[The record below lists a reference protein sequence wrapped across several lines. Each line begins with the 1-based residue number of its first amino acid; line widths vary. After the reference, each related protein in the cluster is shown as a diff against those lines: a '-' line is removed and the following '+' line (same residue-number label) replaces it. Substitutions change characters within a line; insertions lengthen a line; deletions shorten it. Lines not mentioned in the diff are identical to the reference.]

1 MYLRDYLH
9 DIPLKALKNIADALN
24 IEVEYRARIKLM
36 NAIDR
41 AFWDGT
47 LTERLIGDL
56 SEDHVGVLSIIAFS
70 YRAGVPE
77 QVLARKAE
85 KLGFPGDR
93 KKSVRDIVHELIPLG
108 LVGGIEDEESRFFCP
123 EGVAEQIRKLLLI
136 DDPTFR
142 EGESTAPMFSPANLL
157 EDIYSFL
164 SSVNKQPLP
173 LTLMGKVKKSVL
185 ERMFGDSP
193 TCRDDSLRFDGDRR
207 NSFVMEY
214 ARERGLV
221 RFGNREVRITPKLHG
236 WLSLTMTE
244 RMHDIVSFAL
254 EHLLRDVYAV
264 VSIAGLFRE
273 LQPGMWFEEPDLTRF
288 LHTRTAAAGG
298 EKRIGPRLRETLAVL
313 NQLGLLS
320 MKDGGF
326 SLTDS
331 GARLFRGEKL
341 PMDETSSRY
350 FTVQPNFEV
359 IAGPELAP
367 RTRFLLDLLAERKSR
382 DTVLTFAVT
391 QEGVARA
398 RERGMSTDDI
408 MRFFQDHSRTP
419 LPQNVQF
426 SIESWANSY
435 GSIFFENVTL
445 MRCRTPEICESIA
458 HTPDISS
465 YILEQLSDNTLVV
478 SSKHIQVITGHLKKA
493 GFLPEAFGETVPD
506 PVLSGEDFSPTAVT
520 SMVEEHSLPDIHHS
534 FVFPEH
540 LLREGGEP

>member
-9 DIPLKALKNIADALN
+9 DIPLKALKNIAEVLD

-47 LTERLIGDL
+47 LTERLIDEL

-77 QVLARKAE
+77 RVLTRKAE
-85 KLGFPGDR
+85 RLGFPRNR
-93 KKSVRDIVHELIPLG
+93 KKNVRELVHELIPLG
-108 LVGGIEDEESRFFCP
+108 LVGGIKDEENLFFCP
-123 EGVAEQIRKLLLI
+123 EGVAEQVRKLLLI

-142 EGESTAPMFSPANLL
+142 EGESAASRFSPANLL

-164 SSVNKQPLP
+164 SSVNKQSLP
-173 LTLMGKVKKSVL
+173 LTLMGKVKKSAL
-185 ERMFGDSP
+185 ERIFGDSP
-193 TCRDDSLRFDGDRR
+193 TCRDDSLRFGVDRR

-221 RFGNREVRITPKLHG
+221 RFGNREVRITPRLHG

-254 EHLLRDVYAV
+254 EHLLKDVYAV
-264 VSIAGLFRE
+264 VSLAGLLRE
-273 LQPGMWFEEPDLTRF
+273 LQPEMRFGEAGLTRF

-298 EKRIGPRLRETLAVL
+298 EKRLGPRVRETLAVL
-313 NQLGLLS
+313 NQLGILS
-320 MKDGGF
+320 VQDGGF
-326 SLTDS
+326 SLTDP
-331 GARLFRGEKL
+331 GMRLFRGEKL
-341 PMDETSSRY
+341 PMDEANGRY

-359 IAGPELAP
+359 VAGPELDP
-367 RTRFLLDLLAERKSR
+367 RTRFLLDLLADRKSR
-382 DTVLTFAVT
+382 DTVLTFVVT

-408 MRFFQDHSRTP
+408 MRFFRDHSRTP
-419 LPQNVQF
+419 LPQNVSF

-445 MRCRTPEICESIA
+445 MRCRTPEICESIV

-465 YILEQLSDNTLVV
+465 YILEQLSDTTLVV
-478 SSKHIQVITGHLKKA
+478 SSKHVQVITDHLKKA

-506 PVLSGEDFSPTAVT
+506 PVLSGEDFSPASIA

-534 FVFPEH
+534 FVFPDH
-540 LLREGGEP
+540 LLMEGGGS